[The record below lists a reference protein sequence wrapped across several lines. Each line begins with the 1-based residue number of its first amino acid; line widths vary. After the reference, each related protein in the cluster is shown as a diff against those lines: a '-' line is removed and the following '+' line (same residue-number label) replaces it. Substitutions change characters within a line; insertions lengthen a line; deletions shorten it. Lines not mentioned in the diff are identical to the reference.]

1 MKRLIGWSA
10 LFAVLAAL
18 TVLPWLMLDDAPA
31 IEPPAAFRRTDLAW
45 IKSLFEKHDPRGQT
59 PDVVQSIQLD
69 EAELDRLLNYAV
81 ESRRISG
88 IAADLTPGMATLT
101 ATLTVPPNPFGRY
114 LNITADV
121 TEMPGGIQIQSLQ
134 LGSLPLP
141 GALADWTARLAH
153 RWLRR
158 DKTYATLADAFTQVT
173 FDENQATLDY
183 RWHPELLTQIERK
196 SAELLIAPEDQ
207 ALMLA
212 YAEQLN
218 ALMKHYPHGSTVP
231 LASVVPTLFAH
242 APSAGGDAREENR
255 AALTA
260 LAAYVG
266 GISLPRLLEGDS
278 RSIRRAPRVL
288 LSLHGRRDFAEH
300 FLISAALSV
309 NGGSRLANAIGLI
322 KEEED
327 AGKGSGFSFTD
338 LAVDRAGVK
347 LGERATGDA
356 AAWVQQRL
364 AAVRS
369 DADLL
374 PDFRDLPEFM
384 PQTEFDR
391 RFGPIGSARYQKVI
405 DRIDA
410 RLAAHPLARA
420 LPQDKS
426 LPKV

>member
-1 MKRLIGWSA
+1 MKRLIGWSV

-31 IEPPAAFRRTDLAW
+31 IEPPAEFRRTDLAW
-45 IKSLFEKHDPRGQT
+45 IKSLFEKHDPRKQT

-81 ESRRISG
+81 ELRRVSG
-88 IAADLTPGMATLT
+88 IAADLTPGLATLT

-114 LNITADV
+114 LNITAEV
-121 TEMPGGIQIQSLQ
+121 AEVPGGIRIQSLQ

-141 GALADWTARLAH
+141 GMLADWTARLAH
-153 RWLRR
+153 HWLRR
-158 DKTYATLADAFTQVT
+158 DKTYAALADAFSQVR

-183 RWHPELLTQIERK
+183 RWRPELLTRIERK

-207 ALMLA
+207 ARMLA
-212 YAEQLN
+212 YAGQLDS
-218 ALMKHYPHGSTVP
+218 LLKPYTRGSTVP
-231 LASVVPTLFAH
+231 LVSIMGPLFSYARQT
-242 APSAGGDAREENR
+242 GNDAREENR

-260 LAAYVG
+260 LAAYLG
-266 GISLPRLLEGDS
+266 GISLPRLLESDS
-278 RSIRRAPRVL
+278 HSIRRAPRVL

-300 FLISAALSV
+300 FVISAALSA

-327 AGKGSGFSFTD
+327 ANRGSGFSFTD
-338 LAVDRAGVK
+338 LASDRAGVK
-347 LGERATGDA
+347 LGTRASGDA
-356 AAWVQQRL
+356 AARVQQLL
-364 AAVRS
+364 AAARH

-391 RFGPIGSARYQKVI
+391 RFGPIGSARYLGVI
-405 DRIDA
+405 HGIDA
-410 RLAAHPLARA
+410 RLAAHPLA
-420 LPQDKS
+420 Q
-426 LPKV
+426 